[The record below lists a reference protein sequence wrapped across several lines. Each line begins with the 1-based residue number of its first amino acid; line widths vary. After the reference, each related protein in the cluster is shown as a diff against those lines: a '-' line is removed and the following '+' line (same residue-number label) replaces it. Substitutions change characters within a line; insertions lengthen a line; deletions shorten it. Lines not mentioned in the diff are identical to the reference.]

1 MYKVGDTYYDVNTNK
16 SYQCTSVI
24 RISPTLIN
32 ERELV
37 SGTWSHSVSSGSG
50 EPAKTIVLE
59 DADGNRVV
67 AVLVDEEVD
76 FNATANDIREGKIA
90 VTDDGV
96 TVGEKFIPSYYA
108 TSGYKIIMPGKT
120 FSMKLPQYDMY
131 DYTELQAIVCP
142 FNKTPAASVA
152 CEKVVINGVLYD
164 ALSTTGLKDVVLDYE
179 NKTIE
184 FGIENTSSSLYLIRY
199 FTYKEVY

>member
-16 SYQCTSVI
+16 SYQCSSVI

-37 SGTWSHSVSSGSG
+37 SGTWTHSTASSG

-59 DADGNRVV
+59 DADGNRVI

-76 FNATANDIREGKIA
+76 FNATANDIRKGKVA

-108 TSGYKIIMPGKT
+108 TSGYKIIMPKKP
-120 FSMKLPQYDMY
+120 FSIKLPDNDTY
-131 DYTELQAIVCP
+131 DYTDLQVIICP
-142 FNKTPAASVA
+142 FTKSLAASVC
-152 CEKVVINGVLYD
+152 CEKVVIDSVLYD
-164 ALSTTGLKDVVLDYE
+164 ALSTTGLSTMKLNSE

-184 FGIENTSSSLYLIRY
+184 FGIENSQSTPYLIRY